1 MIRLVFLLLGA
12 QALKPMWWILATA
25 GGIWILF
32 GFGILYDLGDGRL
45 SVVLDTLAIF
55 LIIEGVVEITAACAR
70 GAGVHWIDILRGMAF
85 LFAAFVV
92 FDVPWDNNIAASIL
106 FGLAFLTDGLF
117 RMASAFVVHSKRWRV
132 GITAGLIE
140 VGLAVMILASKPL
153 PHRLTVPFC
162 FALLLLTS
170 GYALLRMAVQ
180 LRALPDG
187 ASVTA
192 LPLYMARNWQGGDSR
207 STLIERDQNNFENNG
222 ILNVYVWTAIGSVT
236 DPERR
241 ILIDRYVAAVDKKGV
256 ISTGH
261 SALEMPPSIYISHYP
276 LDDIDHRPD
285 DFRALLNAGHQ
296 NDVAGRFNESL
307 AAEAAA
313 WCMPDQ
319 KITFS
324 RFNPE
329 ALGVFWNAYSQD
341 RTYNL
346 TARNCSTTV
355 IQALDAALEGSS
367 FTGKPLR
374 DFLRIVSDPHFWM
387 MRIIRGRAE
396 AMTWTPG
403 MVLDYTRLLFQ
414 VVEHSNRRWRRKL
427 KEAFCD
433 RSRVAG
439 QHVLPQGE
447 RSEM

>member
-12 QALKPMWWILATA
+12 QALKPMWWILSTA

-70 GAGVHWIDILRGMAF
+70 GARNHWIDILRGMAF

-140 VGLAVMILASKPL
+140 VCLAVMILASKPL

-187 ASVTA
+187 ASVTT
-192 LPLYMARNWQGGDSR
+192 LPLYMARNWQGGDCQ
-207 STLIERDQNNFENNG
+207 STLIERGQNKFDNNG

-241 ILIDRYVAAVDKKGV
+241 ILIDRYVAAVDKRGV

-261 SALEMPPSIYISHYP
+261 SALEMPPDLYISHYP

-319 KITFS
+319 IITFS

-329 ALGVFWNAYSQD
+329 ALGMFWNAYSQD

-367 FTGKPLR
+367 FTGRPLR

-427 KEAFCD
+427 KEAFRD
-433 RSRVAG
+433 RSRLAG

>member
-55 LIIEGVVEITAACAR
+55 LIIEGVVEIAAACAR
-70 GAGVHWIDILRGMAF
+70 GARDHWIDILRGMAF

-140 VGLAVMILASKPL
+140 VCLAVMILASKPL

-192 LPLYMARNWQGGDSR
+192 LPLYMARNWQGGDCQ
-207 STLIERDQNNFENNG
+207 STLIERGQNKFDNNG

-241 ILIDRYVAAVDKKGV
+241 ILIDRYVAAVDKRGV

-261 SALEMPPSIYISHYP
+261 SALEMPPDLYISHYP

-319 KITFS
+319 IITFS

-329 ALGVFWNAYSQD
+329 ALGMFWNAYSQD

-355 IQALDAALEGSS
+355 IQALDAALEGSC
-367 FTGKPLR
+367 FTGRPLR

-414 VVEHSNRRWRRKL
+414 VVEHNNRRWRRKL
-427 KEAFCD
+427 KEAFRD
-433 RSRVAG
+433 RSRLAG
-439 QHVLPQGE
+439 PHVLPQGE

>member
-55 LIIEGVVEITAACAR
+55 LIIEGVVEIAAACAR
-70 GAGVHWIDILRGMAF
+70 GARDHWIDILRGMAF

-106 FGLAFLTDGLF
+106 FGLAFLTDGVF
-117 RMASAFVVHSKRWRV
+117 RLASAFVVHSKRWRV
-132 GITAGLIE
+132 GISAGLIE
-140 VGLAVMILASKPL
+140 IGLAVMILASKPL

-187 ASVTA
+187 TSVTA
-192 LPLYMARNWQGGDSR
+192 LPLYVARNWQGGDCR
-207 STLIERDQNNFENNG
+207 STLIERGQNNFENNG

-261 SALEMPPSIYISHYP
+261 SALEMPPDLYISHYP

-329 ALGVFWNAYSQD
+329 ALGVFWNAYSRD

-367 FTGKPLR
+367 FTGRPLR

-403 MVLDYTRLLFQ
+403 MVLDYTRLTFQ

-427 KEAFCD
+427 KEAFRD

>member
-1 MIRLVFLLLGA
+1 LVFLLLGA

-207 STLIERDQNNFENNG
+207 STLIERDQNNFER
-222 ILNVYVWTAIGSVT
+222 SE
-236 DPERR
+236 ERR
-241 ILIDRYVAAVDKKGV
+241 V
-256 ISTGH
+256 
-261 SALEMPPSIYISHYP
+261 
-276 LDDIDHRPD
+276 
-285 DFRALLNAGHQ
+285 
-296 NDVAGRFNESL
+296 
-307 AAEAAA
+307 
-313 WCMPDQ
+313 
-319 KITFS
+319 
-324 RFNPE
+324 
-329 ALGVFWNAYSQD
+329 
-341 RTYNL
+341 
-346 TARNCSTTV
+346 
-355 IQALDAALEGSS
+355 
-367 FTGKPLR
+367 GK
-374 DFLRIVSDPHFWM
+374 
-387 MRIIRGRAE
+387 E
-396 AMTWTPG
+396 
-403 MVLDYTRLLFQ
+403 
-414 VVEHSNRRWRRKL
+414 
-427 KEAFCD
+427 
-433 RSRVAG
+433 
-439 QHVLPQGE
+439 
-447 RSEM
+447 